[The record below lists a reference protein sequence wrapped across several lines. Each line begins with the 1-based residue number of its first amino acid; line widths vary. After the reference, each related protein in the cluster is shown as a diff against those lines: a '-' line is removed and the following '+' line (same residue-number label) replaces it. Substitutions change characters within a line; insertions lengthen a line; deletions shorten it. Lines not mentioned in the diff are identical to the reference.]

1 MAYEVL
7 ARKWRPK
14 QFQDV
19 VGQDHVIQTLTNAI
33 RMNRVAHAYLFVGP
47 RGIGKTSIAR
57 IFAKALNCKEGMTPT
72 PCDHCDAC
80 NEITAGSSLDV
91 HELDAASNRGIDEIR
106 ALRDTIKYMPTQR
119 FKIYIIDEVHML
131 TTEAFNAL
139 LKTLEEPP
147 AHIKFFM
154 ATTEPQKI
162 PATIL
167 SRCQRFDLRRIPAG
181 LLIER
186 LRLIAKSE
194 GVTIDDDAVLA
205 VARAA
210 EGGLRDAE
218 SALDQLISFQGKDIH
233 EQDVLSV
240 FGLVSRQTLEALST
254 ALLQGDITGV
264 IQQVEALDK
273 NGKDMQRLL
282 QELLEHIRNL
292 LVYLQAGVGL
302 AALDLTPVQVAV
314 LKAQA
319 ALTHVDRLLRIT
331 DILMETMDRL
341 PYALSKKTLLE
352 TALIRCSRAAVVVS
366 LDEIL
371 RRIEALKHSLDDGSL
386 APREPA
392 ASVPEAAQR
401 STLNALHGGAG
412 PSGGDRPIGDELAHL
427 IKVWPELI
435 EKVGKAVALAKGC
448 LLDARPVAV
457 VGDRVTI
464 GFDPEFAGR
473 MEQAGLPRT
482 RAALQKN
489 LDDVLRRP
497 ITVEFKLLTER
508 TVPAENESEET
519 LQRPTGAARPNA
531 THPPATLTRSDCG
544 PGNVAGGRAGKP
556 WSPTAPPK
564 AGKPW
569 SPTAPPK
576 AGKPWSPTAPPKAGK
591 PSLQQKQ
598 KWFKDP
604 AVQKTM
610 DMFNGDIQEVRE

>member
-1 MAYEVL
+1 MAMAYEVL
-7 ARKWRPK
+7 ARKWRPR

-57 IFAKALNCKEGMTPT
+57 IFAKALNCKEGMTPA

-186 LRLIAKSE
+186 LRLIAQSE
-194 GVTIDDDAVLA
+194 GVTIDDDSVLA

-233 EQDVLSV
+233 EPDVLAV

-254 ALLQGDITGV
+254 ALLQGDIAGV

-273 NGKDMQRLL
+273 SGKDMQRLL

-292 LVYLQAGVGL
+292 IVYLQAGVDL
-302 AALDLTPVQVAV
+302 VALDLTPVQVAV

-319 ALTHVDRLLRIT
+319 ALTNVDRLLRLT

-352 TALIRCSRAAVVVS
+352 TALIRCSRAAVVIA

-371 RRIEALKHSLDDGSL
+371 RRIEALKHSLGDDSG
-386 APREPA
+386 APA
-392 ASVPEAAQR
+392 AIAAASPAAKSVAQPK
-401 STLNALHGGAG
+401 GAE
-412 PSGGDRPIGDELAHL
+412 PIGDELAHL
-427 IKVWPELI
+427 IKVWPELV

-464 GFDPEFAGR
+464 GFDPEFAAR

-489 LDDVLRRP
+489 LADVLRRS
-497 ITVEFKLLTER
+497 ITVDLKLLAERAASAETES
-508 TVPAENESEET
+508 VET
-519 LQRPTGAARPNA
+519 LQRPAGAARP
-531 THPPATLTRSDCG
+531 PP
-544 PGNVAGGRAGKP
+544 
-556 WSPTAPPK
+556 
-564 AGKPW
+564 
-569 SPTAPPK
+569 
-576 AGKPWSPTAPPKAGK
+576 AGK

>member
-1 MAYEVL
+1 MEYEVL
-7 ARKWRPK
+7 ARKWRPQ

-57 IFAKALNCKEGMTPT
+57 IFAKALNCKAGLTPA

-80 NEITAGSSLDV
+80 KEITAGSSLDV

-131 TTEAFNAL
+131 TIEAFNAL

-186 LRLIAKSE
+186 LRLIAQSE

-233 EQDVLSV
+233 EQDVLAV
-240 FGLVSRQTLEALST
+240 FGLVSRQALETLST
-254 ALLQGDITGV
+254 ALLQGDIAG
-264 IQQVEALDK
+264 IIRQVEELDK

-282 QELLEHIRNL
+282 QELLEHSRNL
-292 LVYLQAGVGL
+292 LVYLQAGEAM
-302 AALDLTPVQVAV
+302 AALDVTPVQVAV
-314 LKAQA
+314 LKTQA

-371 RRIEALKHSLDDGSL
+371 QRIEALKHSLDDGSGAL
-386 APREPA
+386 REPA
-392 ASVPEAAQR
+392 PEVQPAVSTAPAAIAALGIAAPLAAKPKSEAPCEAR
-401 STLNALHGGAG
+401 NAILTCGEPQGFMAKKGAETF
-412 PSGGDRPIGDELAHL
+412 SDELAHL
-427 IKVWPELI
+427 IKVWPELV
-435 EKVGKAVALAKGC
+435 EKVGKTVSLAKGC
-448 LLDARPVAV
+448 LLDARPSAVA
-457 VGDRVTI
+457 GDRVTI
-464 GFDPEFAGR
+464 GFDPEFAER

-489 LDDVLRRP
+489 LSDVLRRP
-497 ITVEFKLLTER
+497 ITVEFKLLAER
-508 TVPAENESEET
+508 AAPSEPGPVQT
-519 LQRPTGAARPNA
+519 LPRPVGAAQSQP
-531 THPPATLTRSDCG
+531 
-544 PGNVAGGRAGKP
+544 
-556 WSPTAPPK
+556 
-564 AGKPW
+564 
-569 SPTAPPK
+569 
-576 AGKPWSPTAPPKAGK
+576 AGK

-610 DMFNGDIQEVRE
+610 DMFNGDIKEVRE

>member
-1 MAYEVL
+1 MAYEVI
-7 ARKWRPK
+7 ARKWRPR
-14 QFQDV
+14 QFPDV
-19 VGQDHVIQTLTNAI
+19 VGQDHVVQTLTNAI

-57 IFAKALNCKEGMTPT
+57 IFAKALNCKEGMTPA

-186 LRLIAKSE
+186 LRLIAQSE

-233 EQDVLSV
+233 EQDVLAV

-254 ALLQGDITGV
+254 ALLKGDIAGV
-264 IQQVEALDK
+264 IQQVESLDK

-302 AALDLTPVQVAV
+302 VALDLTPVQVAV
-314 LKAQA
+314 LKTQA

-331 DILMETMDRL
+331 DILMETMGRL

-371 RRIEALKHSLDDGSL
+371 RRIEELKHSLDDGGGAPTSL
-386 APREPA
+386 RSGASGHLAADVARSSATLDKSASGGVHAPRD
-392 ASVPEAAQR
+392 VV
-401 STLNALHGGAG
+401 G
-412 PSGGDRPIGDELAHL
+412 PSGDELAHL
-427 IKVWPELI
+427 IKIWPELI
-435 EKVGKAVALAKGC
+435 AKVGKAVALAKGC

-464 GFDPEFAGR
+464 GFDPEFAAR

-489 LDDVLRRP
+489 LVDVLHRQ
-497 ITVEFKLLTER
+497 ITVDFKLLAERAASAETESVGTR
-508 TVPAENESEET
+508 
-519 LQRPTGAARPNA
+519 QRPTGTA
-531 THPPATLTRSDCG
+531 HS
-544 PGNVAGGRAGKP
+544 VAGGPAGK
-556 WSPTAPPK
+556 T
-564 AGKPW
+564 
-569 SPTAPPK
+569 
-576 AGKPWSPTAPPKAGK
+576 
-591 PSLQQKQ
+591 SLQQKQ

-610 DMFNGDIQEVRE
+610 DMFNGDIKEVRE

>member
-1 MAYEVL
+1 MAYEVI
-7 ARKWRPK
+7 ARKWRPR

-57 IFAKALNCKEGMTPT
+57 IFAKALNCKDCVTPT

-131 TTEAFNAL
+131 TMEAFNAL

-186 LRLIAKSE
+186 LRLIAQSE

-233 EQDVLSV
+233 EQDVLAV
-240 FGLVSRQTLEALST
+240 FGLVSRQTLETLST
-254 ALLQGDITGV
+254 ALLQGDIAGV

-371 RRIEALKHSLDDGSL
+371 RRIEELKHSLDDGNG
-386 APREPA
+386 APRAPAPEVRPA
-392 ASVPEAAQR
+392 AIAAPAIAVASPPAQ
-401 STLNALHGGAG
+401 SIAQPKGAG
-412 PSGGDRPIGDELAHL
+412 PGGDELAHL
-427 IKVWPELI
+427 IKMWPELV

-464 GFDPEFAGR
+464 GFDPEFAAR

-489 LDDVLRRP
+489 LDDVLHRS
-497 ITVEFKLLTER
+497 ITVDFKLLAER
-508 TVPAENESEET
+508 AAPAETESVET
-519 LQRPTGAARPNA
+519 LQRPTGAARPQ
-531 THPPATLTRSDCG
+531 P
-544 PGNVAGGRAGKP
+544 
-556 WSPTAPPK
+556 
-564 AGKPW
+564 
-569 SPTAPPK
+569 
-576 AGKPWSPTAPPKAGK
+576 AGK

-610 DMFNGDIQEVRE
+610 DMFNGDIKEVRE

>member
-1 MAYEVL
+1 MEYEVL
-7 ARKWRPK
+7 ARKWRPR

-19 VGQDHVIQTLTNAI
+19 VGQDHVVKTLTNAI

-57 IFAKALNCKEGMTPT
+57 IFAKALNCKEGMTPA

-80 NEITAGSSLDV
+80 REITEGSSLDV

-131 TTEAFNAL
+131 TMEAFNAL

-186 LRLIAKSE
+186 LRLIAGKE
-194 GVTIDDDAVLA
+194 GVIIDEDAMLA
-205 VARAA
+205 IARAA

-240 FGLVSRQTLEALST
+240 FGLVPRQALETLST
-254 ALLQGDITGV
+254 ALLQGDIAGV
-264 IQQVEALDK
+264 IQQVEELDK

-282 QELLEHIRNL
+282 QELLEHSRNL
-292 LVYLQAGVGL
+292 LVYLQVGEGL
-302 AALDLTPVQVAV
+302 AALDLTPAQIAA
-314 LKAQA
+314 LKSQA
-319 ALTHVDRLLRIT
+319 ALTNVDRLLRIT

-366 LDEIL
+366 LDEIMQ
-371 RRIEALKHSLDDGSL
+371 RIEKLKLALNDGNKGEMARREVAPYVRPQLAEAIGNDTPPLSAPLPGQAAGL
-386 APREPA
+386 APVPPA
-392 ASVPEAAQR
+392 KAAGQPKE
-401 STLNALHGGAG
+401 HG
-412 PSGGDRPIGDELAHL
+412 PVGDELAHL
-427 IKVWPELI
+427 LKIWPELV
-435 EKVGKAVALAKGC
+435 EKVGKTVSLAKGC
-448 LLDARPVAV
+448 LMDARPSAV
-457 VGDRVTI
+457 MDDRVTI
-464 GFDPEFAGR
+464 GFDPEFAER

-489 LDDVLRRP
+489 LSAVLRRP
-497 ITVEFKLLTER
+497 VTVDLKLLTER
-508 TVPAENESEET
+508 TSPAEKST
-519 LQRPTGAARPNA
+519 AA
-531 THPPATLTRSDCG
+531 
-544 PGNVAGGRAGKP
+544 
-556 WSPTAPPK
+556 TAQLP
-564 AGKPW
+564 
-569 SPTAPPK
+569 
-576 AGKPWSPTAPPKAGK
+576 AGK

-610 DMFNGDIQEVRE
+610 DMFNGDIQKVRE

>member
-1 MAYEVL
+1 KDCV
-7 ARKWRPK
+7 
-14 QFQDV
+14 
-19 VGQDHVIQTLTNAI
+19 
-33 RMNRVAHAYLFVGP
+33 
-47 RGIGKTSIAR
+47 
-57 IFAKALNCKEGMTPT
+57 TPT

-91 HELDAASNRGIDEIR
+91 DELDAASNRGIDEIR

-131 TTEAFNAL
+131 TMEAFNAL

-186 LRLIAKSE
+186 LRLIAQSE

-205 VARAA
+205 GARAA

-233 EQDVLSV
+233 EQDVLAV
-240 FGLVSRQTLEALST
+240 FGLVSRQTLETLST
-254 ALLQGDITGV
+254 ALLQGDIAGV

-352 TALIRCSRAAVVVS
+352 TALIRCSRAAVVVA

-371 RRIEALKHSLDDGSL
+371 RRIAELKHSLDDDST

-392 ASVPEAAQR
+392 AIAAPAVVSSAIAVADPTAKSVAKPK
-401 STLNALHGGAG
+401 GAG
-412 PSGGDRPIGDELAHL
+412 PIGDELAHL
-427 IKVWPELI
+427 IKMWPELV
-435 EKVGKAVALAKGC
+435 EKVGKAVALARGC

-464 GFDPEFAGR
+464 GFDPEFAAR

-497 ITVEFKLLTER
+497 ITVDFKLLAERAASAETES
-508 TVPAENESEET
+508 VET
-519 LQRPTGAARPNA
+519 LQCPTGAARPQPARNA
-531 THPPATLTRSDCG
+531 THS
-544 PGNVAGGRAGKP
+544 VAGGP
-556 WSPTAPPK
+556 
-564 AGKPW
+564 
-569 SPTAPPK
+569 
-576 AGKPWSPTAPPKAGK
+576 AGK

>member
-33 RMNRVAHAYLFVGP
+33 RLNRVAHAYLFVGP

-57 IFAKALNCKEGMTPT
+57 IFAKALNCKTGMTPA
-72 PCDHCDAC
+72 PCDQCDAC
-80 NEITAGSSLDV
+80 KEITAGSSLDV
-91 HELDAASNRGIDEIR
+91 RELDAASNRGIDEIR

-167 SRCQRFDLRRIPAG
+167 SRCQRFDLRRIPAA

-186 LRLIAKSE
+186 LRLIAGSE

-233 EQDVLSV
+233 EADVLAV
-240 FGLVSRQTLEALST
+240 FGLVSRQTLATLST
-254 ALLQGDITGV
+254 ALLKGDIAGV

-292 LVYLQAGVGL
+292 LVYLQAGGGL
-302 AALDLTPVQVAV
+302 ASLDLTPAQVAE

-319 ALTHVDRLLRIT
+319 ALTQVDRLLRLA

-371 RRIEALKHSLDDGSL
+371 RRIEELKRSMGDGCAAPEAQVRPAAIAANSSVGISKHSGSNEPQ
-386 APREPA
+386 PRPSGVGAVRENGKVAEGLIPPTAKCA
-392 ASVPEAAQR
+392 AQPEAA
-401 STLNALHGGAG
+401 A
-412 PSGGDRPIGDELAHL
+412 PSGDELAHL
-427 IKVWPELI
+427 TKVWPELV

-457 VGDRVTI
+457 AGDRVTI
-464 GFDPEFAGR
+464 GFDPEFAAH

-489 LDDVLRRP
+489 IDDVLRRSV
-497 ITVEFKLLTER
+497 TVEFKLLAERPAGTEKE
-508 TVPAENESEET
+508 PAKA
-519 LQRPTGAARPNA
+519 LQRPAGAAQAQTANK
-531 THPPATLTRSDCG
+531 PA
-544 PGNVAGGRAGKP
+544 V
-556 WSPTAPPK
+556 
-564 AGKPW
+564 
-569 SPTAPPK
+569 
-576 AGKPWSPTAPPKAGK
+576 K

-610 DMFNGDIQEVRE
+610 DMFNGEIQEVRE

>member
-7 ARKWRPK
+7 ARKWRPR

-57 IFAKALNCKEGMTPT
+57 IFAKALNCKDEMTPA
-72 PCDHCDAC
+72 PCDHCNAC

-131 TTEAFNAL
+131 TMEAFNAL

-186 LRLIAKSE
+186 LRLIAQSE

-233 EQDVLSV
+233 EQDVLAV
-240 FGLVSRQTLEALST
+240 FGLVSRQTLETLST
-254 ALLQGDITGV
+254 ALLQGDIAGV

-371 RRIEALKHSLDDGSL
+371 RRIEELKHSLDDGSG

-392 ASVPEAAQR
+392 PEVRPARAAREASSVECEASATPAVASSAIAVADSPAQ
-401 STLNALHGGAG
+401 SVAKPKGEG
-412 PSGGDRPIGDELAHL
+412 PSGDELAHL
-427 IKVWPELI
+427 IKIWPELV

-464 GFDPEFAGR
+464 GFDPEFAAR

-489 LDDVLRRP
+489 LDDVLRRS
-497 ITVEFKLLTER
+497 ITVDFKLLAERAASAETES
-508 TVPAENESEET
+508 VET
-519 LQRPTGAARPNA
+519 LQRPTGAARS
-531 THPPATLTRSDCG
+531 PP
-544 PGNVAGGRAGKP
+544 
-556 WSPTAPPK
+556 
-564 AGKPW
+564 
-569 SPTAPPK
+569 

>member
-7 ARKWRPK
+7 ARKWRPQ
-14 QFQDV
+14 QFKDV

-33 RMNRVAHAYLFVGP
+33 GMNRVAHAYLFVGP

-57 IFAKALNCKEGMTPT
+57 IFAKALNCKQGMTAT
-72 PCDHCDAC
+72 PCDECDSC
-80 NEITAGSSLDV
+80 REITTGSSLDV

-147 AHIKFFM
+147 EHIKFFM

-162 PATIL
+162 PLTIL
-167 SRCQRFDLRRIPAG
+167 SRCQRFDLRRIPSA

-186 LRLIAKSE
+186 MRLIAKEE
-194 GVTIDDDAVLA
+194 GVTIDEDALLA

-233 EQDVLSV
+233 EKDVLSV
-240 FGLVSRQTLEALST
+240 FGLVSREVLDQLST
-254 ALLQGDITGV
+254 DLLKGDITGV
-264 IQQVEALDK
+264 IKQVEALDQ

-282 QELLEHIRNL
+282 LELLEHCRNL
-292 LVYLQAGVGL
+292 LVYLQGGEAI
-302 AALDLTPVQVAV
+302 AALDLTPVQVAT
-314 LKAQA
+314 LKNQA
-319 ALTHVDRLLRIT
+319 TLTQVDRLLRIT

-341 PYALSKKTLLE
+341 PYALSRKTLLE
-352 TALIRCSRAAVVVS
+352 TALIRCSRAAVVVA

-371 RRIEALKHSLDDGSL
+371 RSIQELKRDLNDGGNRPVAVADNQGDVPVQTTAESHGAQAKQGVESKQ
-386 APREPA
+386 AP
-392 ASVPEAAQR
+392 V
-401 STLNALHGGAG
+401 TGN
-412 PSGGDRPIGDELAHL
+412 ELEHL
-427 IKVWPELI
+427 LKVWPDIVEH
-435 EKVGKAVALAKGC
+435 VGKAVPLAKSC
-448 LLDARPVAV
+448 LMDARPAGVEADCV
-457 VGDRVTI
+457 LI
-464 GFDPEFAGR
+464 GFDPEFAER

-482 RAALQKN
+482 RTALQKH
-489 LDDVLRRP
+489 LGDVLRRP
-497 ITVEFKLLTER
+497 IAVEFKLLDER
-508 TVPAENESEET
+508 EAPA
-519 LQRPTGAARPNA
+519 QVARP
-531 THPPATLTRSDCG
+531 
-544 PGNVAGGRAGKP
+544 PGGAV
-556 WSPTAPPK
+556 S
-564 AGKPW
+564 
-569 SPTAPPK
+569 
-576 AGKPWSPTAPPKAGK
+576 AGK

>member
-7 ARKWRPK
+7 ARKWRPR

-186 LRLIAKSE
+186 LRLIAQSE

-233 EQDVLSV
+233 EQDVLAV
-240 FGLVSRQTLEALST
+240 FGLVSRQTLETLST
-254 ALLQGDITGV
+254 ALLQGDIAGV

-319 ALTHVDRLLRIT
+319 ALTHVDRLLRIA

-371 RRIEALKHSLDDGSL
+371 RRIEELKHSLDDGNG

-392 ASVPEAAQR
+392 VQVRPAAIDTPAIAVADSPGKSVAQPKGAA
-401 STLNALHGGAG
+401 
-412 PSGGDRPIGDELAHL
+412 PIADELAHL
-427 IKVWPELI
+427 IKMWPELV

-464 GFDPEFAGR
+464 GFDPEFSAR
-473 MEQAGLPRT
+473 MEQAALPRT
-482 RAALQKN
+482 RVALQKN
-489 LDDVLRRP
+489 LDDVLRRS
-497 ITVEFKLLTER
+497 ITVDFKLLAEPAASAEKESASSRGASSVER
-508 TVPAENESEET
+508 
-519 LQRPTGAARPNA
+519 GAVSD
-531 THPPATLTRSDCG
+531 PPPR
-544 PGNVAGGRAGKP
+544 
-556 WSPTAPPK
+556 
-564 AGKPW
+564 
-569 SPTAPPK
+569 

>member
-7 ARKWRPK
+7 ARKWRPR

-33 RMNRVAHAYLFVGP
+33 QTNRVAHAYLFVGP

-131 TTEAFNAL
+131 TMEAFNAL

-186 LRLIAKSE
+186 LRLIAQSE

-233 EQDVLSV
+233 EQDVLAV
-240 FGLVSRQTLEALST
+240 FGLVSRQTLETLST
-254 ALLQGDITGV
+254 ALLQGDIAGV

-273 NGKDMQRLL
+273 SGKDMQRLL
-282 QELLEHIRNL
+282 LELLEHVRNL
-292 LVYLQAGVGL
+292 LVYLQAGIGL

-319 ALTHVDRLLRIT
+319 SLTHADRLLRIT

-366 LDEIL
+366 LDEIF
-371 RRIEALKHSLDDGSL
+371 RRIEELKHSLDDDIGG
-386 APREPA
+386 APRASAAIAANLCTGISNHSGSHEPQLHPA
-392 ASVPEAAQR
+392 GVGAVRENGNVAQPKK
-401 STLNALHGGAG
+401 AG
-412 PSGGDRPIGDELAHL
+412 PSGDELAHL
-427 IKVWPELI
+427 IKTWPELV
-435 EKVGKAVALAKGC
+435 EKVGKVVALAKGC

-464 GFDPEFAGR
+464 GFDPEFAAR

-489 LDDVLRRP
+489 LDNVLGRP
-497 ITVEFKLLTER
+497 ITVEFKLLAER
-508 TVPAENESEET
+508 AASAEIESKET
-519 LQRPTGAARPNA
+519 SGNPTGSARPPPARNV

-544 PGNVAGGRAGKP
+544 QGSVAGGPAGP
-556 WSPTAPPK
+556 
-564 AGKPW
+564 
-569 SPTAPPK
+569 
-576 AGKPWSPTAPPKAGK
+576 PPKAGK

>member
-57 IFAKALNCKEGMTPT
+57 IFAKALNCKAGLSPA

-80 NEITAGSSLDV
+80 KEITAGSSLDV
-91 HELDAASNRGIDEIR
+91 HELDAASNRGIEEIR

-147 AHIKFFM
+147 AHVKFFM

-186 LRLIAKSE
+186 LRLIAKME
-194 GVTIDDDAVLA
+194 GVTIDEDAMLA

-233 EQDVLSV
+233 EQDVLAV
-240 FGLVSRQTLEALST
+240 FGLVSRQALESLST
-254 ALLQGDITGV
+254 ALLRGNIAVV
-264 IQQVEALDK
+264 IQQVEELDK

-282 QELLEHIRNL
+282 QELLEHCRNL
-292 LVYLQAGVGL
+292 LVYLQAGSDL
-302 AALDLTPVQVAV
+302 AALDLTPVQVDV
-314 LKAQA
+314 LKTQA
-319 ALTHVDRLLRIT
+319 ALTHVDRLLGIT

-366 LDEIL
+366 LDEIMQ
-371 RRIEALKHSLDDGSL
+371 RIEALKHGLDNGCKGEMARSGSHRTPYVGPQLAEAIGIDAPPLTDPLPGQAAAL
-386 APREPA
+386 APAPQAKHDAEPKDA
-392 ASVPEAAQR
+392 TA
-401 STLNALHGGAG
+401 
-412 PSGGDRPIGDELAHL
+412 IGDELAHL
-427 IKVWPELI
+427 TKIWPELV
-435 EKVGKAVALAKGC
+435 EKVGRTVSLAKGC
-448 LLDARPVAV
+448 LLDARPSAV
-457 VGDRVTI
+457 TKDRVTI
-464 GFDPEFAGR
+464 GFDPEFAER

-482 RAALQKN
+482 RTALQKY
-489 LDDVLRRP
+489 LGDVLRRS
-497 ITVEFKLLTER
+497 ITVDFKLLAER
-508 TVPAENESEET
+508 SEPPETMPVAKVQLPA
-519 LQRPTGAARPNA
+519 G
-531 THPPATLTRSDCG
+531 PPASRNEAL
-544 PGNVAGGRAGKP
+544 RAGKP
-556 WSPTAPPK
+556 T
-564 AGKPW
+564 
-569 SPTAPPK
+569 
-576 AGKPWSPTAPPKAGK
+576 
-591 PSLQQKQ
+591 LQQKQ

-610 DMFNGDIQEVRE
+610 DMFNGDIQKVRE

>member
-7 ARKWRPK
+7 ARKWRPR
-14 QFQDV
+14 QFADV

-33 RMNRVAHAYLFVGP
+33 KKNRVAHAYLFVGP

-57 IFAKALNCKEGMTPT
+57 IFAKALNCKKGMTPN
-72 PCDHCDAC
+72 PCDQCDAC

-167 SRCQRFDLRRIPAG
+167 SRCQRFDLRRIPSG

-186 LRLIAKSE
+186 LRLIAQSE
-194 GVTIDDDAVLA
+194 GVKIDDDAVLA

-218 SALDQLISFQGKDIH
+218 SALDQLISFQGNDIH

-240 FGLVSRQTLEALST
+240 FGLVSRQTLESLST
-254 ALLQGDITGV
+254 ALLQGDISSV
-264 IQQVEALDK
+264 IQQVEDLDK
-273 NGKDMQRLL
+273 SGKDMQRLM
-282 QELLEHIRNL
+282 QELLEHSRNL
-292 LVYLQAGVGL
+292 LVYLQAGSGL
-302 AALDLTPVQVAV
+302 AALDLTPAQVTT
-314 LKAQA
+314 LKTQA
-319 ALTHVDRLLRIT
+319 PLTQVDRLLRIT

-352 TALIRCSRAAVVVS
+352 TALIRCARAAVVVS

-371 RRIEALKHSLDDGSL
+371 RRIDELKRSLEDNGA
-386 APREPA
+386 APQMGAE
-392 ASVPEAAQR
+392 VAAQVVTAPQQK
-401 STLNALHGGAG
+401 SAATGK
-412 PSGGDRPIGDELAHL
+412 PKIVEPIVNELAHVVK
-427 IKVWPELI
+427 IWPEI
-435 EKVGKAVALAKGC
+435 VEKVGKSVALAKGC
-448 LLDARPVAV
+448 LLDARPVAIM
-457 VGDRVTI
+457 RESMTI
-464 GFDPEFAGR
+464 GFDPEFAAH
-473 MEQAGLPRT
+473 MEQAGQPRT
-482 RAALQKN
+482 RAALQKCLN
-489 LDDVLRRP
+489 DVLGRS
-497 ITVEFKLLTER
+497 ITVEFKLLTECPLPEAKK
-508 TVPAENESEET
+508 PAADAHS
-519 LQRPTGAARPNA
+519 PAGAARMAP
-531 THPPATLTRSDCG
+531 
-544 PGNVAGGRAGKP
+544 AGKP
-556 WSPTAPPK
+556 T
-564 AGKPW
+564 
-569 SPTAPPK
+569 
-576 AGKPWSPTAPPKAGK
+576 
-591 PSLQQKQ
+591 LQQKQ

>member
-7 ARKWRPK
+7 ARKWRPR

-33 RMNRVAHAYLFVGP
+33 RTNRVAHAYLFVGP

-57 IFAKALNCKEGMTPT
+57 IFAKALNCKEGMTPA

-80 NEITAGSSLDV
+80 REITAGSSLDV

-131 TTEAFNAL
+131 TMEAFNAL

-147 AHIKFFM
+147 AQVKFFM

-167 SRCQRFDLRRIPAG
+167 SRCQRFDLRRIPAS
-181 LLIER
+181 LLIAR
-186 LRLIAKSE
+186 LRLIAQSE

-218 SALDQLISFQGKDIH
+218 SALDQLIAFQGKDIH
-233 EQDVLSV
+233 EEDVLAV
-240 FGLVSRQTLEALST
+240 FGLVSRQTLETMST
-254 ALLQGDITGV
+254 ALIQGDIAGV

-282 QELLEHIRNL
+282 IELLEHIRNL
-292 LVYLQAGVGL
+292 LVYLQAGSGL
-302 AALDLTPVQVAV
+302 AALDLTPAQTAV
-314 LKAQA
+314 LKTQA
-319 ALTHVDRLLRIT
+319 ALTHVDRLLHIT

-371 RRIEALKHSLDDGSL
+371 RRIEALKHGLGDAGG
-386 APREPA
+386 APA
-392 ASVPEAAQR
+392 AIAAPTRAAADLPAPSVANPQ
-401 STLNALHGGAG
+401 GAE
-412 PSGGDRPIGDELAHL
+412 PITDELAYL
-427 IKVWPELI
+427 TKMWPALV
-435 EKVGKAVALAKGC
+435 EKVGKAAALARGC

-457 VGDRVTI
+457 VGDRVMI
-464 GFDPEFAGR
+464 GFDPEFAAR

-489 LDDVLRRP
+489 INDVLRRS
-497 ITVEFKLLTER
+497 ITVEFKLLDER
-508 TVPAENESEET
+508 AAGAEKEPVSS
-519 LQRPTGAARPNA
+519 RGASRVEREAA
-531 THPPATLTRSDCG
+531 SGPPAT
-544 PGNVAGGRAGKP
+544 PGA
-556 WSPTAPPK
+556 TPPK
-564 AGKPW
+564 AGKP
-569 SPTAPPK
+569 T
-576 AGKPWSPTAPPKAGK
+576 
-591 PSLQQKQ
+591 LQQKQ

>member
-1 MAYEVL
+1 MAYEVI
-7 ARKWRPK
+7 ARKWRPR
-14 QFQDV
+14 QFKDV

-57 IFAKALNCKEGMTPT
+57 IFAKALNCKTGMTPT
-72 PCDHCDAC
+72 PCDQCDAC
-80 NEITAGSSLDV
+80 TEITAGSSLDV

-131 TTEAFNAL
+131 TPEAFNAL

-147 AHIKFFM
+147 VHIKFLM

-167 SRCQRFDLRRIPAG
+167 SRCQRFDLRRIPPG

-186 LRLIAKSE
+186 LRLIAQSE
-194 GVTIDDDAVLA
+194 GVKIDDDAVLA

-233 EQDVLSV
+233 EPDVLAV
-240 FGLVSRQTLEALST
+240 FGLVSRQTLETIST
-254 ALLQGDITGV
+254 AMLQGDMAGV

-282 QELLEHIRNL
+282 LELLEHIRNL
-292 LVYLQAGVGL
+292 LVYLQAGGGL
-302 AALDLTPVQVAV
+302 ATLDLTPAQMAV
-314 LKAQA
+314 LKTQA
-319 ALTHVDRLLRIT
+319 ALTNVDRLLRVT
-331 DILMETMDRL
+331 DVLMETMDRL

-352 TALIRCSRAAVVVS
+352 TALIRCSRVAVVVS

-371 RRIEALKHSLDDGSL
+371 RRIEVLKHDLENDRDASCV
-386 APREPA
+386 PA
-392 ASVPEAAQR
+392 ARAATCAEQEVTVPAAMATKDFPVPAITQPK
-401 STLNALHGGAG
+401 AG
-412 PSGGDRPIGDELAHL
+412 EGSGNELTYL
-427 IKVWPELI
+427 IKMWPELVG
-435 EKVGKAVALAKGC
+435 KVGKAVALAKGC
-448 LLDARPVAV
+448 LLDARPIAV
-457 VGDRVTI
+457 VGDHVTI
-464 GFDPEFAGR
+464 AFDPEFSMH

-482 RAALQKN
+482 RAVLQKN
-489 LDDVLRRP
+489 LNDVLRRSV
-497 ITVEFKLLTER
+497 TFEFKLLAGR
-508 TVPAENESEET
+508 PMGAVQPLSASNDLPVKRRMAAE
-519 LQRPTGAARPNA
+519 PDDK
-531 THPPATLTRSDCG
+531 TRS
-544 PGNVAGGRAGKP
+544 P
-556 WSPTAPPK
+556 APPLK
-564 AGKPW
+564 SGA
-569 SPTAPPK
+569 
-576 AGKPWSPTAPPKAGK
+576 

-610 DMFNGDIQEVRE
+610 DMFNGDIQDVRE

>member
-7 ARKWRPK
+7 ARKWRPR

-19 VGQDHVIQTLTNAI
+19 VGQDHVVQTLTNAI
-33 RMNRVAHAYLFVGP
+33 QMNRVAHAYLFVGP

-57 IFAKALNCKEGMTPT
+57 IFAKALNCKTGMTPK

-106 ALRDTIKYMPTQR
+106 ALRDTIKYMPSQR

-147 AHIKFFM
+147 AYIKFFM

-167 SRCQRFDLRRIPAG
+167 SRCQRFDLRRIPAN

-186 LRLIAKSE
+186 LRLIAKAE

-240 FGLVSRQTLEALST
+240 FGLVSRQTLETLST
-254 ALLQGDITGV
+254 ALLQGDISGV
-264 IQQVEALDK
+264 IQQVEELDK

-292 LVYLQAGVGL
+292 LVYLQAGVSL

-314 LKAQA
+314 LKTQS
-319 ALTHVDRLLRIT
+319 ALTQVDRLLRIA
-331 DILMETMDRL
+331 DIVMETMDRL

-366 LDEIL
+366 LDEIFQ
-371 RRIEALKHSLDDGSL
+371 RIETLKKSLDDGGG
-386 APREPA
+386 APRAPEVRPASIA
-392 ASVPEAAQR
+392 ASTMAVAGIAEPEVAYPQAK
-401 STLNALHGGAG
+401 SVSEPKEAE
-412 PSGGDRPIGDELAHL
+412 PIENELAHL
-427 IKVWPELI
+427 IKVWPELV

-448 LLDARPVAV
+448 LLDARPVSV

-464 GFDPEFAGR
+464 GFDPEFAER

-482 RAALQKN
+482 RAVLQKH
-489 LDDVLRRP
+489 LGDVLRRT

-508 TVPAENESEET
+508 AASAETTSAQT
-519 LQRPTGAARPNA
+519 LP
-531 THPPATLTRSDCG
+531 PPAG
-544 PGNVAGGRAGKP
+544 QP
-556 WSPTAPPK
+556 APQGS
-564 AGKPW
+564 ALR
-569 SPTAPPK
+569 
-576 AGKPWSPTAPPKAGK
+576 AGK